1 MHRCWKVAELT
12 QMIFE
17 ELVEEPSVNPR
28 HPDSAVAQI
37 RVDEKGGPVN
47 AKSVLQLATTCKN
60 FSTVALDILW
70 RRSNG
75 VIKLLKCLPPS
86 TWCICEDG
94 YFRIVAPLA
103 AEDWNL
109 VLNYSRR
116 IRTFSDHEED
126 IYVDASVLESI
137 IHIPCGV
144 LLPNVRKLSCHSA
157 SSLFPYI
164 DLLLGSRLRNLTILF
179 DGPSFRIPFIRSLQP
194 YFPQME
200 HAYLQCDSAQD
211 QDSASLVAE
220 TVSSVVTE
228 MPALRTLCVDSLD
241 APACNYIANLSS
253 LKDLT
258 VWHLASS
265 PSPHPLSNPVFIA
278 LRKLVLTAME
288 LECITDFVTTTV
300 ASPLRSLWI
309 DAHQP
314 PNAGPLLC
322 ALYSACNPRHLTSI
336 QVDLYGND
344 TVFADLNAYI
354 IPVDFLQPLL
364 VFSNLRRVRLM
375 CTLGVILDD
384 KFLDAMARAW
394 PQIEELWLQ
403 AIFCYRYS
411 PDSYPTVNSLHSLAQ
426 HCLSLREL
434 RLAVDITT
442 LKVPEITHRTLEFWH
457 PLDSPIHSPRRA
469 ADLLTSCFPS
479 VSIVPF
485 TLPTFQPKSD
495 EMIRRTR
502 LWGKTRKLMSK
513 PET

>member
-37 RVDEKGGPVN
+37 RVDERGGPVN
-47 AKSVLQLATTCKN
+47 AKSLLQLATTCKN
-60 FSTVALDILW
+60 FSGFAMDILW

-75 VIKLLKCLPPS
+75 IVKLLKCLPPS
-86 TWCICEDG
+86 TWRICEDG
-94 YFRIVAPLA
+94 YFRLVLSPAD
-103 AEDWNL
+103 EDWNL

-126 IYVDASVLESI
+126 IFVDASVLESI
-137 IHIPCGV
+137 IHIPCDV

-157 SSLFPYI
+157 SALFPYI
-164 DLLLGSRLRNLTILF
+164 HLLLGSRLRNLTILF

-200 HAYLQCDSAQD
+200 RAYLQCDPAQD
-211 QDSASLVAE
+211 QDYTSLVAE

-228 MPALRTLCVDSLD
+228 MTALHTLCVDSLD
-241 APACNYIANLSS
+241 GLACNHIASLPS

-258 VWHLASS
+258 VWRLASS
-265 PSPHPLSNPVFIA
+265 PSSHLLPNPMFIA

-288 LECITDFVTTTV
+288 LECITNFATKTV
-300 ASPLRSLWI
+300 ASPLL
-309 DAHQP
+309 
-314 PNAGPLLC
+314 
-322 ALYSACNPRHLTSI
+322 
-336 QVDLYGND
+336 DLYGND

-364 VFSNLRRVRLM
+364 VYSQLTSCEVD
-375 CTLGVILDD
+375 VHAWSIL
-384 KFLDAMARAW
+384 LL
-394 PQIEELWLQ
+394 QIFPRFIPHRQLPSFVGSALPLFEG
-403 AIFCYRYS
+403 
-411 PDSYPTVNSLHSLAQ
+411 
-426 HCLSLREL
+426 L

-469 ADLLTSCFPS
+469 GRSTHIVFPS
-479 VSIVPF
+479 VSIVLS

-495 EMIRRTR
+495 EMIKRTR
-502 LWGKTRKLMSK
+502 LWEKTRKLMSK
-513 PET
+513 SET